1 MKVSTVRDFR
11 DKATSMLR
19 SKDPILVTRR
29 GQLAGIFFPWPEGTM
44 PIELK
49 REMFPVLSQ
58 QVQRQMEQAGLSEEE
73 VLTDFEAW
81 RKSKRAPRRRR

>member
-1 MKVSTVRDFR
+1 
-11 DKATSMLR
+11 MLR

-49 REMFPVLSQ
+49 REMFPVLSE
-58 QVQRQMEQAGLSEEE
+58 QVRRHVEQAGLTEEE
-73 VLTDFEAW
+73 ILSDFESW
-81 RKSKRAPRRRR
+81 RKSKRAPSRRR